1 MKKLLSL
8 LLSVCMFV
16 SLSLTINA
24 DETQEVPQDGEPETY
39 EEVYQE
45 GTEVEEPTKEV
56 EEVPET
62 QEEVSQEGEPE
73 TYQEVYKEDTEVE

>member
-24 DETQEVPQDGEPETY
+24 DETEEVPQDGEPETY

-62 QEEVSQEGEPE
+62 QEAPQGGEPE
-73 TYQEVYKEDTEVE
+73 TYEEVYKEDTEVE